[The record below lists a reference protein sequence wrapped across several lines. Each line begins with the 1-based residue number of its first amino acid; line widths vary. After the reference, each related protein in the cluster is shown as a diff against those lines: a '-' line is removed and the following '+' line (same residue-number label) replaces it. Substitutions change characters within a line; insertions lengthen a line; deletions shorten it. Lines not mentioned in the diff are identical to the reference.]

1 MLFQQ
6 IKGLES
12 TKKQLLKAVQ
22 NNHVAH
28 AQLFW
33 GQEGSA
39 SLALAWAYAT
49 YIHCEN
55 KQENGACGRCPAC
68 IKSQKLIHPDL
79 NFVFPVTTTQKVKSK
94 ALSKDF
100 MAEWREFLIENPYS
114 NLNDW
119 LEKIGADNKQGL
131 ISVEESR
138 HIIQNLSMKPFESD
152 FKIMIIWLP
161 EKMNVQSANA
171 ILKVLEEPS
180 PKTLFLMVCQ
190 EPDKL
195 LATIISRVQAL
206 QIPNFTDEE
215 LAENLQSFF
224 NIDSEKSQELAYL
237 ANGNLNEAL
246 YLSQNNQDD
255 THVFFRDWMR
265 SCYKKDYTDLVK
277 RGNDFAKLS
286 KSIQRTILHYTLKV
300 CRETMLWQS
309 GGNEVLRLSQEKEK
323 FVQGFSKVLS
333 LSKTQFFYEQT
344 NDSIRH
350 LERNAS
356 PKIVFTDLSLCLSDL
371 MQMKG

>member
-1 MLFQQ
+1 MLFQKIQ
-6 IKGLES
+6 GLNSIKR
-12 TKKQLLKAVQ
+12 QLLNAVQ

-55 KQENGACGRCPAC
+55 KQENDACGKCPAC
-68 IKSQKLIHPDL
+68 IKCQKLIHPDL

-100 MAEWREFLIENPYS
+100 MTEWREFLLENPYN
-114 NLNDW
+114 NLNTW

-138 HIIQNLSMKPFESD
+138 HIIQNLSMKPFEGD
-152 FKIMIIWLP
+152 FKIMVIWLP
-161 EKMNVQSANA
+161 EKMNIQSANA

-195 LATIISRVQAL
+195 LATIISRVQSL

-215 LAENLQSFF
+215 LSENLQTFF
-224 NIDSEKSQELAYL
+224 NINAEKASELAYL
-237 ANGNLNEAL
+237 ANGNLNKAL
-246 YLSQNNQDD
+246 YLEQHSEDE
-255 THVFFRDWMR
+255 THTFFRDWMR

-277 RGNDFAKLS
+277 RGNDFAKFS
-286 KSIQRTILHYTLKV
+286 KSLQKTILQYALNIS
-300 CRETMLWQS
+300 RETMLWQN
-309 GGNEVLRLSQEKEK
+309 GGNNILRLSEGKES
-323 FVQGFSKVLS
+323 FVQGFAKVLT
-333 LSKTQFFYEQT
+333 LSKIQFFYEQT

-356 PKIVFTDLSLCLSDL
+356 PKIVFTDLSLWLSDL
-371 MQMKG
+371 MQIK